1 MMKKLIGLTLIGTLI
16 CLSHAEADTLPIMPG
31 GVFIPPVI
39 DNAQDMMHM
48 YPAVDTLILPEL
60 NRDEEQKIVDL
71 IQDKNRTYVTIKR
84 EVSVSMDNWEL
95 VGIKD
100 SFDVWQLHIKSP
112 GAIAMQTFF
121 YEATLFPGLDIKI
134 YSGEEGITSHIG
146 EHKGNDSENAESFWS
161 TTVPGNTVVI
171 EVWAPQSS
179 NLTPDGFPFEIKYIN
194 HHFREDSQDIPTL
207 KYFTLGSPQQNTCTV
222 FDNRCLPDN
231 PWRAIAHL
239 HYTEPDGTG
248 TRCTSSFLSNPIG
261 IDRPTT
267 DTELFLVTAF
277 HCIYPG
283 SSQNMAKGTRIRSA
297 EVFTSRSP
305 CASADDRLVGTDIR
319 FIAGNE
325 KADWALLWVN
335 GNSLSRADG
344 QNLRANGP
352 ALLGWNANRLATG
365 SIIETLHH
373 TQGPVQN
380 YAQSRVTNYRY
391 AEGQAG
397 TQSGPT
403 NFEPCSNPSGCTHYF
418 AASIAGGTSE
428 GASGA
433 AWWSPRYFVRGIQ
446 THGTDTCDAAI
457 SRFDKMYEDGRVRCA
472 LGEGAPYYP
481 NNTSTRDDSSRPS
494 YSNSSGSDSSGGGG
508 SANSSGGGG
517 GSTGIWLIFA
527 LIVSLLREVLLKK
540 HSIES

>member
-1 MMKKLIGLTLIGTLI
+1 MMKKLLGLTLIGTLI

-31 GVFIPPVI
+31 GVFTPPVI
-39 DNAQDMMHM
+39 DNARDMMQL
-48 YPAVDTLILPEL
+48 YPAVNTLVLPEF

-71 IQDKNRTYVTIKR
+71 IQDKNRTYVAIKR
-84 EVSVSMDNWEL
+84 EVSVSVDNWEL

-112 GAIAMQTFF
+112 GAIAMQAFF

-134 YSGEEGITSHIG
+134 YSGEEGIASHIG

-161 TTVPGNTVVI
+161 TAVPGNTVVV
-171 EVWAPQSS
+171 EVWVPQSS

-207 KYFTLGSPQQNTCTV
+207 KYFTLGSPQQNTCSV
-222 FDNRCLPDN
+222 FNNLCDLGDNSRV
-231 PWRAIAHL
+231 WSAIAHL
-239 HYTEPDGTG
+239 HYTEPDGTR
-248 TRCTSSFLSNPIG
+248 TRCTSSFLNRAES
-261 IDRPTT
+261 D
-267 DTELFLVTAF
+267 DTGLFLLTAF
-277 HCIYPG
+277 HCIHPG
-283 SSQNMAKGTRIRSA
+283 SSQNMAKGTRIRA

-335 GNSLSRADG
+335 RNSLSRADG
-344 QNLRANGP
+344 QNLRANSP

-373 TQGPVQN
+373 TQGSAQN
-380 YAQSRVTNYRY
+380 YARSLVTVYRY

-397 TQSGPT
+397 TQPGLT
-403 NFEPCSNPSGCTHYF
+403 DFAPCRNLSGCTHYF
-418 AASIAGGTSE
+418 AESIIGGTSE

-433 AWWSPRYFVRGIQ
+433 AWWSPRYFVRGVQ

-457 SRFDKMYEDGRVRCA
+457 SRFDKIYEDGRVRCA
-472 LGEGAPYYP
+472 LGESASYYP
-481 NNTSTRDDSSRPS
+481 DDTSTCNDSSRSS
-494 YSNSSGSDSSGGGG
+494 YSNSNDSSSSGGG
-508 SANSSGGGG
+508 SSTNSSGSGS
-517 GSTGIWLIFA
+517 GSTNMWLIFA
-527 LIVSLLREVLLKK
+527 LIAVGLLKK
-540 HSIES
+540 YRNW